1 MLNPVELNSE
11 LSPNK
16 MKRNIDIALKD
27 PKRYFNNFLCNEA
40 KNNPTGV
47 PEIADYLHCCVW
59 AFIYTNEDSKH
70 QHSKQYYIKYQEDIE
85 EEIEYLKSAI
95 KSTPEEEIPL
105 IKYPIVRDLVYSEDR
120 EILIE
125 HCNSVD
131 DYLQFL
137 EDFKDSCSEFK
148 LYAKYKI
155 SLLGNHVK
163 YRFNEI
169 SEVINSYPYSDIF
182 DIESLKAQCKEVNG
196 LIVCFSSDIPKTK
209 LETIQQIIECS
220 KCQNIDNQ
228 NVVYVA
234 NRPLS
239 KADLVILQDYDFSI
253 IKDIISDSLE
263 SVPVKKTD
271 VFEIQKNLNI
281 STGLNWG
288 LPERN
293 MLNGLINP
301 KNINNIWWKEDIGSL
316 NNIEEYHYFLPII
329 TISHNG

>member
-1 MLNPVELNSE
+1 MT
-11 LSPNK
+11 
-16 MKRNIDIALKD
+16 I
-27 PKRYFNNFLCNEA
+27 
-40 KNNPTGV
+40 
-47 PEIADYLHCCVW
+47 
-59 AFIYTNEDSKH
+59 
-70 QHSKQYYIKYQEDIE
+70 
-85 EEIEYLKSAI
+85 
-95 KSTPEEEIPL
+95 
-105 IKYPIVRDLVYSEDR
+105 
-120 EILIE
+120 
-125 HCNSVD
+125 
-131 DYLQFL
+131 
-137 EDFKDSCSEFK
+137 
-148 LYAKYKI
+148 YAKYKI